1 MTVDALTG
9 PVERPL
15 DPAVESIAIGAPD
28 SNIFLCPSCNRP
40 LAVGV
45 NRCTSCRARLVNG
58 IQLGKASGFVVL
70 GLVVGMVVGGGLVGT
85 LALLSQPSAAIAGR
99 GPGTTTPGASGAPG
113 QPNPAAAAVP
123 PAALSA
129 LRQSIVIN
137 QRLLGD
143 ADQLARAL
151 KRTNPAAE
159 EIAPLLRSMSS
170 TASFGDRIAP
180 TVRSWEA
187 GDAVGKSLASFYR
200 SIARVASDA
209 LSASL
214 ANDRAYADAGRRM
227 LAVMDKVV
235 DLDAASRGLAATV
248 GTELPPLIPGR

>member
-15 DPAVESIAIGAPD
+15 EPATESIAIGAPD
-28 SNIFLCPSCNRP
+28 SNIFLCPSCTRP

-45 NRCTSCRARLVNG
+45 NRCASCGARMVNG
-58 IQLGKASGFVVL
+58 VQLGRASGFVVL

-85 LALLSQPSAAIAGR
+85 LALLNRPATAIAGQL
-99 GPGTTTPGASGAPG
+99 PGTTTVGASGVPG

-129 LRQSIVIN
+129 LRQSTVIN
-137 QRLLGD
+137 QRLLSD
-143 ADQLARAL
+143 ADQLERAL

-159 EIAPLLRSMSS
+159 DIAPLLRSMSS

-180 TVRSWEA
+180 TVRSWDA
-187 GDAVGKSLASFYR
+187 GAAVAKSLASFYR
-200 SIARVASDA
+200 SIGRIATEGLAY
-209 LSASL
+209 SL

-227 LAVMDKVV
+227 LAVIDKVI
-235 DLDAASRGLAATV
+235 DLDAASRGLAAKV
-248 GTELPPLIPGR
+248 GTELPPLIPTR